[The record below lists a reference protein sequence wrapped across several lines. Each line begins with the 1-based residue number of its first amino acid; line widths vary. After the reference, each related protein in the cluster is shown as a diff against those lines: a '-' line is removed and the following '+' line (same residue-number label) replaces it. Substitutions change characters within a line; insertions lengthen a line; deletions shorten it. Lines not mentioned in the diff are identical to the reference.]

1 RGLASSTSM
10 EKAKGKEE
18 HQQREPKKKCLSK
31 AIKRSVLRRR
41 QSTLTTPDF
50 RRRYQIPPL
59 PSKLEWLHY
68 L

>member
-1 RGLASSTSM
+1 IGLASSTSM

-31 AIKRSVLRRR
+31 AIKCSVLRRR

-50 RRRYQIPPL
+50 REDTK
-59 PSKLEWLHY
+59 SLHY
-68 L
+68 PLNCHLLI